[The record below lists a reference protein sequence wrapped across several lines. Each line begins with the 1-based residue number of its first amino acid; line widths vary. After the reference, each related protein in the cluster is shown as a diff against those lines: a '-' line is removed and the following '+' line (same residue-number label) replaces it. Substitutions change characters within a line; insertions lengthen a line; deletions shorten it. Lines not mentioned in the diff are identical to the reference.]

1 MGKRMLPGN
10 VDELVKG
17 LKESTRVIEAEGK
30 ALDLFRIAY
39 HAATSLKSYCVDF
52 SEKGS
57 EDSSYS
63 TVARLYST
71 DGSDKTV
78 KQVRVGSDVK
88 GIELKL
94 WSSSKEKADAKTEE
108 TVKKIQQTLSSV
120 GKLSGESLQNFHN
133 AVVIERKL
141 DISLNLLLTGATS
154 QKVYFDI
161 ADSRER
167 MILLMG
173 RFDPSIIQ
181 MENALEEL
189 KKLGKEEPVKKEIGE
204 KIALS
209 VLKWKKRID
218 EYISQL
224 K

>member
-1 MGKRMLPGN
+1 MLPGN

-17 LKESTRVIEAEGK
+17 LKESSRVIETEGK

-39 HAATSLKSYCVDF
+39 HATTSLKSYCVDF
-52 SEKGS
+52 SEKGG

-71 DGSDKTV
+71 DVGDKTV
-78 KQVRVGSDVK
+78 KQIRVGSDIK

-94 WSSSKEKADAKTEE
+94 WSSSKEKADAKIEE
-108 TVKKIQQTLSSV
+108 TVKKIQQNLSSV

-141 DISLNLLLTGATS
+141 DISLNRLLTGATS
-154 QKVYFDI
+154 QQVYFDI

-189 KKLGKEEPVKKEIGE
+189 KKLGKEEPVKKETGE

-209 VLKWKKRID
+209 ILKWKKRIE